1 MTTVIKTKSNGSSDV
16 ENEIQKFMQKVRA
29 RDPHQPEFL
38 QAVSE
43 VAENVIPFIMKNS
56 MYTHAKIL
64 ERIAEP
70 ERVIQFRIP
79 WIDDEGIYHVNRGFR
94 IQMSSA

>member
-1 MTTVIKTKSNGSSDV
+1 MYTESLVHANGKKTETNLRAFM
-16 ENEIQKFMQKVRA
+16 EQIQR

-43 VAENVIPFIMKNS
+43 VAENVIPFILKHPV
-56 MYTHAKIL
+56 YAKAKIL

-70 ERVIQFRIP
+70 ERLVQFRVP
-79 WIDDEGIYHVNRGFR
+79 
-94 IQMSSA
+94 